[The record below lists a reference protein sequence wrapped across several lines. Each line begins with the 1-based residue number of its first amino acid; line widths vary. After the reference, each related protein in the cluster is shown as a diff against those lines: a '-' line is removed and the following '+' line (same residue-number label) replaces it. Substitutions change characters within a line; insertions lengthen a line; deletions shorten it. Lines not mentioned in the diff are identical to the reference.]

1 MWGRAP
7 RRKRANVTGA
17 RDNVNATEWNVRVIR
32 ALNARNPPHSR
43 PPRALSLARFGW
55 VPGVYF
61 MSLRSLCLGLAASL
75 AALTFAVPASAHL
88 LIRVDKSTQRMT
100 VIENGQPLYV
110 WPVSTGVAQYDTPSG
125 DFKPFRME
133 KDHFSKEWDDAPM
146 PYSIFFTTEG
156 HAIHG
161 TNHSSIGRP
170 ASHGCVRLSVAH
182 AAILWGLVKREK
194 MANTEVVLTGEIPTS
209 APAVARAKRP
219 PVGYG
224 DDGDMTGA
232 VSDQDYYRQAQG
244 RRVMQQDDGQ
254 YYYVERN
261 APPRGYYYRDDDAQQ
276 RYVVPQQQDN
286 RPFPFSLFGR

>member
-1 MWGRAP
+1 
-7 RRKRANVTGA
+7 
-17 RDNVNATEWNVRVIR
+17 
-32 ALNARNPPHSR
+32 
-43 PPRALSLARFGW
+43 
-55 VPGVYF
+55 
-61 MSLRSLCLGLAASL
+61 MSIRSLCLGLATSL
-75 AALTFAVPASAHL
+75 AALAFAVPASAHL
-88 LIRVDKSTQRMT
+88 LIRIDKSTQRMT
-100 VIENGQPLYV
+100 VIEDGQPLYV

-194 MANTEVVLTGEIPTS
+194 MANTEVVLTGEIPTG
-209 APAVARAKRP
+209 APAVAR
-219 PVGYG
+219 G

-232 VSDQDYYRQAQG
+232 VPDQDYYRQAQG

-261 APPRGYYYRDDDAQQ
+261 VPPPRGYYYRDDPQQ
-276 RYVVPQQQDN
+276 RYVVPQQQQDN
-286 RPFPFSLFGR
+286 RPFPFFLFGR

>member
-1 MWGRAP
+1 MRPLALLL
-7 RRKRANVTGA
+7 AA
-17 RDNVNATEWNVRVIR
+17 AALSAATPAAA
-32 ALNARNPPHSR
+32 ALLITVDKTTQHMIVARN
-43 PPRALSLARFGW
+43 
-55 VPGVYF
+55 
-61 MSLRSLCLGLAASL
+61 
-75 AALTFAVPASAHL
+75 
-88 LIRVDKSTQRMT
+88 D
-100 VIENGQPLYV
+100 QPLYD
-110 WPVSTGVAQYDTPSG
+110 WKVSTGQRGYDTPSG
-125 DFKPFRME
+125 VYQPFRME

-209 APAVARAKRP
+209 APAVARAKRH

-276 RYVVPQQQDN
+276 RYVAPQQQDN